1 MRNME
6 TIPIPRIVYAER
18 VGDDV
23 IIEFDDGE
31 CTLYPAALLL
41 AMLPQ
46 AVKIECSAY
55 DEFESEPIGEPR
67 FAPPVRIT
75 DPD

>member
-1 MRNME
+1 MRHME

-31 CTLYPAALLL
+31 CALYPASLLFSIL
-41 AMLPQ
+41 RQ
-46 AVKIECSAY
+46 AVKIEFS
-55 DEFESEPIGEPR
+55 DSE
-67 FAPPVRIT
+67 
-75 DPD
+75 D

>member
-1 MRNME
+1 ME

-31 CTLYPAALLL
+31 CALYPALLVL
-41 AMLPQ
+41 SILPQ
-46 AVKIECSAY
+46 AVKIVFSVS
-55 DEFESEPIGEPR
+55 DEDESEI
-67 FAPPVRIT
+67 VR
-75 DPD
+75 